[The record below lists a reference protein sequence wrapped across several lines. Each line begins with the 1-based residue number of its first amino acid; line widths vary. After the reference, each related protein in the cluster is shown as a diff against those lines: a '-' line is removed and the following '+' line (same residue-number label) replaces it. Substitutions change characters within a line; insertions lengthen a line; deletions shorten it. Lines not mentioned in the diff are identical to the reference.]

1 MLDLLE
7 ILILFIMGA
16 QFGIA
21 LAASII
27 VHPALLAISRSSAI
41 DIFRPFF
48 NKTHTT
54 VISLSIIVSLIA
66 LLISILTG
74 NWWWFLISLLM
85 HLNGPYTLYF
95 MMPLNRR
102 LMADD
107 VDIDSPQTVE
117 DLKFWGKLHGVRTLI
132 NGLVFL
138 LFVIIAVT

>member
-1 MLDLLE
+1 MLDIFK

-27 VHPALLAISRSSAI
+27 VHPALLVVNRSSAI

-48 NKTHTT
+48 NKTHAT
-54 VISLSIIVSLIA
+54 VITLSVIVSLIA

-74 NWWWFLISLLM
+74 NWWWFFISILM
-85 HLNGPYTLYF
+85 HLNGPYTLFF

-102 LMADD
+102 LMAGD
-107 VDIDSPQTVE
+107 VDIDSTQTSE
-117 DLKFWGKLHGVRTLI
+117 DLKFWGKLHAVRTLL
-132 NGLVFL
+132 NGIVFL
-138 LFVIIAVT
+138 LFILITVM